1 MMNQKDIH
9 NMDEGSAMLADC
21 WSSMFD
27 RMVRNGLTRG
37 EALQILIA
45 WIEAMSERNK
55 NEE

>member
-37 EALQILIA
+37 EARQILIA